1 MAYVTK
7 IITISILTEL
17 RVTIILYSGI
27 EIPDNNIINGVTT
40 TRQVFN
46 IRDVRDQFNK
56 ISRVEEKKRGEV
68 KEQR

>member
-1 MAYVTK
+1 MTK

-17 RVTIILYSGI
+17 RITIILYNSI

-40 TRQVFN
+40 TWQVFN
-46 IRDVRDQFNK
+46 IRDVRDQYNK
-56 ISRVEEKKRGEV
+56 ISRMEEKRGGEV